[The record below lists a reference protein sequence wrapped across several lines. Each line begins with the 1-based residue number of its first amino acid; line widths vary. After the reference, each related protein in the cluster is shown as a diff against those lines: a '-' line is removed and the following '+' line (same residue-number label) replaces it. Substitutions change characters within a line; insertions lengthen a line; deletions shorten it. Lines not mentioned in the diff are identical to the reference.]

1 MIDFQIRN
9 TLVMKKRIRMRTRSM
24 MNVAWAQLLPGEPH
38 SSHSEFIEDSREE
51 E

>member
-24 MNVAWAQLLPGEPH
+24 MNQMVLMMKKM
-38 SSHSEFIEDSREE
+38 IKI
-51 E
+51 